1 MVSLG
6 TPRLQHKAGRQL
18 AEQPGVSF
26 RPPCARQQR
35 PPSARRRSLLVA
47 AAAGHSGGSSDGGG
61 GSPGPGGGGHG
72 PFEHGQRGAER
83 NLLNAISSAERAGA
97 EYGEVRTRQNSAL
110 CRPAVHHLAAAA
122 ARRLTPA
129 PSCPSLPCPSP
140 FFLPLP
146 QGFIQFRLSGEHI
159 NLDVDKLNEQM
170 QIQGAQRIR

>member
-6 TPRLQHKAGRQL
+6 APRLQHKAGRQL

-35 PPSARRRSLLVA
+35 PPSARRRALLVA
-47 AAAGHSGGSSDGGG
+47 AAAGHSGGSSDG

-97 EYGEVRTRQNSAL
+97 EYGEVRPSRAAATQPL
-110 CRPAVHHLAAAA
+110 CHPAVRTALLLS
-122 ARRLTPA
+122 R
-129 PSCPSLPCPSP
+129 
-140 FFLPLP
+140 LPLP
-146 QGFIQFRLSGEHI
+146 
-159 NLDVDKLNEQM
+159 
-170 QIQGAQRIR
+170 AA